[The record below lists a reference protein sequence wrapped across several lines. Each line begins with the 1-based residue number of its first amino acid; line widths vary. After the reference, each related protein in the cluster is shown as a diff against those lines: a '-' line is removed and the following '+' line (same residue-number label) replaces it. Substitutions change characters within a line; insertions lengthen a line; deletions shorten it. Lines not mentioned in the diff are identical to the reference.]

1 MFSNLY
7 INSNNRSNKRK
18 GQIMMTKYLTR
29 NGVAKDLSRS
39 PYIFTEIVEGKELT
53 LYFSSKL
60 HLDNFLEKR
69 AENYN
74 MIYNHIYKRF
84 KYKVDC
90 RMLSDLNLYKKIES
104 RGFYIKF
111 NKKEFLCPSQITLS
125 GESKMKKNS
134 EEWQETLIVSYS
146 D

>member
-1 MFSNLY
+1 MYN
-7 INSNNRSNKRK
+7 NSLARSNKRK
-18 GQIMMTKYLTR
+18 EKIMKYLTR
-29 NGVAKDLSRS
+29 NGVAKDLKRS

-60 HLDNFLEKR
+60 HLNNFIEKR
-69 AENYN
+69 SENYN

-111 NKKEFLCPSQITLS
+111 NKKDYKCPNQITLS
-125 GESKMKKNS
+125 GESKMKKNL
-134 EEWQETLIVSYS
+134 EEWRETLMISYNG
-146 D
+146 